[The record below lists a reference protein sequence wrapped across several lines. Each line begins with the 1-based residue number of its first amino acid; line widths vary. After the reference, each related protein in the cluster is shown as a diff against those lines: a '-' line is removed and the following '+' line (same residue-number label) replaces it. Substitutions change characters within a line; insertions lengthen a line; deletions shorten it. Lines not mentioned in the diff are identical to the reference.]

1 MDVQNIKVKE
11 EIREKGEMVPVKD
24 IEVEL
29 KQVKEKYL
37 KLEAEHE
44 DLLKRF
50 KKQQIELDNEKCKFN
65 EASKIINTKQNLLNE
80 SDNQIT
86 QLKVKITEGEI
97 KIMELEELGDRGYI
111 KELEDKN
118 RNYIIQLEVER
129 YRFGDINKQLAKRE
143 KEAEEKDFNLG
154 KLTAKIEQLEIENG
168 KLKEGDNEK
177 SYKIVQKKIVD
188 EDSKAKNLEKNV
200 VEELVNILIEEG
212 PKQFFERI
220 DYYFRTNRIVTDLKK
235 VDQLINNIFYQR
247 ENCNNFKIA
256 VESIIVGI
264 ESGESDWRTVI
275 ETVIKADD
283 VVARKQKNITRINQ
297 ARKCLKDDGEGYD
310 QFINV
315 FKKANNVW
323 ENELINNQIH
333 LLSKNLTPEIN
344 KEFTKKVA
352 VAIQEGQY
360 DNKDIHHWLEELEKI
375 VKTQKFIEANS
386 SKNNF
391 QNRPNKFNNKQP
403 NSEQPTT
410 TNNTTTNSNNNQQ
423 YERQQPRVF
432 KCFTCHK
439 EGHSSRDCPNK
450 IK

>member
-11 EIREKGEMVPVKD
+11 EIREKGEMVPVRD

-29 KQVKEKYL
+29 KQVKERYL

-44 DLLKRF
+44 ELLKKF
-50 KKQQIELDNEKCKFN
+50 KKQQMELDNERCKFN
-65 EASKIINTKQNLLNE
+65 EASKIINTKQNLLKE

-86 QLKVKITEGEI
+86 QLKLKITEDEI
-97 KIMELEELGDRGYI
+97 KIMELEEVGDRGYI

-118 RNYIIQLEVER
+118 RNSIIQLEVER
-129 YRFGDINKQLAKRE
+129 YRFEDINKQLTKRE
-143 KEAEEKDFNLG
+143 KEAEEKDFKLG
-154 KLTAKIEQLEIENG
+154 KLIARIEQLEIEKR
-168 KLKEGDNEK
+168 KLKESDDEK
-177 SYKIVQKKIVD
+177 GYKTIQNKIVD
-188 EDSKAKNLEKNV
+188 EDLKAKNLEKNA

-220 DYYFRTNRIVTDLKK
+220 DYYFRSNRIVTDSKK

-247 ENCNNFKIA
+247 ENCNNFKSA
-256 VESIIVGI
+256 VESTIVGI
-264 ESGESDWRTVI
+264 ESGESDWRTVM

-323 ENELINNQIH
+323 ENELINNQIY

-352 VAIQEGQY
+352 ITIQDGQTGENCQ
-360 DNKDIHHWLEELEKI
+360 DPEIH
-375 VKTQKFIEANS
+375 
-386 SKNNF
+386 
-391 QNRPNKFNNKQP
+391 
-403 NSEQPTT
+403 
-410 TNNTTTNSNNNQQ
+410 
-423 YERQQPRVF
+423 
-432 KCFTCHK
+432 
-439 EGHSSRDCPNK
+439 
-450 IK
+450 